1 MKKRLIALCAA
12 LLAAGLL
19 ARFAAPALWDWAA
32 GNWIY
37 PRPYREIV
45 QKEAAEFRLDEN
57 LVYAV
62 MKAESGF
69 DEKASSHAGAHG
81 LMQLTE
87 QTFQWVSSLYPPENG
102 GGDILDPQDNI
113 HCGCAL
119 LELLEKRYGS
129 WRVALCAYNAG
140 MGTVDGWLSVYSGD
154 GESLDEI
161 PYPET
166 AAYVEKVEKYRE
178 RYEKQYENG

>member
-1 MKKRLIALCAA
+1 MKKRMIV
-12 LLAAGLL
+12 LLAVLPALGLL
-19 ARFAAPALWDWAA
+19 ARFAAPPFVEWAA
-32 GNWIY
+32 RNWLY

-45 QKEAAEFRLDEN
+45 QREAAEFQLDES

-87 QTFQWVSSLYPPENG
+87 QTFQWVCSLSPPENG
-102 GGDILDPQDNI
+102 GEDILDPGDNV

-119 LELLEKRYGS
+119 LELLKNRYGS
-129 WRVALCAYNAG
+129 WQVALCAYNAG
-140 MGTVDGWLSVYSGD
+140 MGTVDGWLSQHSSD
-154 GESLDEI
+154 GESLDAI

-166 AAYVEKVEKYRE
+166 AAYVEKVEKYRA
-178 RYEKQYENG
+178 RYEKLYENG